1 MRIFIC
7 RLGLYR
13 ITKISTEV
21 NLHRII
27 IDQINVNSVR
37 NKFEDLV
44 NGVRG
49 NVDILIISETKI
61 DDSPPPTQFLIE
73 GFTAPYRLDQN
84 GLSL

>member
-7 RLGLYR
+7 RLGLYK

-61 DDSPPPTQFLIE
+61 DDSPSPNTISDRRVYS
-73 GFTAPYRLDQN
+73 TI
-84 GLSL
+84 